1 MNLDLRA
8 DWHYPTRIY
17 FGPGRITELAA
28 ICRSLAI
35 TRPLLVTDA
44 NLALLSFVRE
54 AVNENKQS
62 GLPTEMFSDVQSNP
76 TDCNVKSGLAAF
88 RGGKHDG
95 IIALGGGSVMDTGK
109 AIALMSQQSVELW
122 EIAGKWQ
129 QITAEA
135 IAPVVAIPTTA
146 GTGSEVGRAAVI
158 TNTRNNVKTII
169 LHPNLMPAAV
179 LGDPALTV
187 GLSSRLTAATGM
199 DALAHCLEALCAEY
213 YHPMCDGIAME
224 GIRYIANW
232 LPQAVQEGGNIEA
245 RAHMLAAA
253 MMGAVA
259 FQKGLGATHALSHPL
274 GAIHNM
280 HHGLSNGVLMPY
292 VMTYNR
298 PAIYKKMKRL
308 GEFLGMDQAGF
319 DAVLNWVLE
328 LRATVDIPHTLGE
341 AGISDR
347 DYETLAS
354 MAAAD
359 PCAAENPV
367 PIGYEVL
374 LQIYLNA
381 HNGELHR

>member
-44 NLALLSFVRE
+44 NLASLSFVRE
-54 AVNENKQS
+54 AVDENRQS
-62 GLPTEMFSDVQSNP
+62 GLPTEVFSDVQSNP

-129 QITAEA
+129 QIPAGA
-135 IAPVVAIPTTA
+135 VAPVVAIPTTS
-146 GTGSEVGRAAVI
+146 GTGSEVGRAVVI
-158 TNTRNNVKTII
+158 TDTRKNVKTII
-169 LHPNLMPAAV
+169 LHPGLMPAAV
-179 LGDPALTV
+179 LADPALTV

-224 GIRYIANW
+224 GIRYVANW
-232 LPQAVQEGGNIEA
+232 LPRAVQEGGHIEA
-245 RAHMLAAA
+245 RAHMMAAA
-253 MMGAVA
+253 TMGAVA
-259 FQKGLGATHALSHPL
+259 FQKGLGAIHALSHPL
-274 GAIHNM
+274 GAVHDM

-292 VMTYNR
+292 VMTHNR
-298 PAIYKKMKRL
+298 PAICKKMQRL
-308 GEFLGMDQAGF
+308 GGFLGIDQAGF
-319 DAVLNWVLE
+319 DAVLNWILE
-328 LRATVDIPHTLGE
+328 LRAMVGIPHTLRE
-341 AGISDR
+341 AGITDI
-347 DYETLAS
+347 DYEYLAI

-367 PIGYEVL
+367 PIGQEAL
-374 LQIYLNA
+374 MLIYSHA
-381 HNGELHR
+381 HNGELR